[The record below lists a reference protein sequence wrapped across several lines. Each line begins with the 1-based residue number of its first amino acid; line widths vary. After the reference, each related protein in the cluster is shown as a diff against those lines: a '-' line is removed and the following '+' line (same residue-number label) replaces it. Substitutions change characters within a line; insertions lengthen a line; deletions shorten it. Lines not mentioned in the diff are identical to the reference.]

1 MAKKHE
7 GNDPINGCLPF
18 ARIGSTASRAGSAA
32 GRDSAVGAVPPP
44 TLDALALVDLCRLLD
59 VPTGLAVT
67 GTAPGSA
74 MASGDEM
81 DRSLKLELLELN
93 RAYARIPDGNIR
105 RTLLQLVKAA
115 AGPH

>member
-18 ARIGSTASRAGSAA
+18 VRTGSTVPRTGSAA
-32 GRDSAVGAVPPP
+32 GRDSAIGAVPPP
-44 TLDALALVDLCRLLD
+44 ALDALALVDLCRMLD
-59 VPTGLAVT
+59 VPTGLGVS
-67 GTAPGSA
+67 GTAPGNA
-74 MASGDEM
+74 MASDDEM